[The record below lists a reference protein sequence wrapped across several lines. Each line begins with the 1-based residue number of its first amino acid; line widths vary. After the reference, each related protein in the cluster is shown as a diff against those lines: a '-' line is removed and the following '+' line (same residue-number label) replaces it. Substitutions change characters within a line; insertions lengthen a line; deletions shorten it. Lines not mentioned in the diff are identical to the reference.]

1 MELLPLS
8 EASLEEAL
16 RACNPAFQ
24 ASREPIDWN
33 PMMLQRW
40 MTLWDIPA
48 ESSVLLRVE
57 GQPAGLSLGALR
69 GDRGWITTF
78 GIHPDFRRRGLGRV
92 LLAAQL
98 DRFREAGARTV
109 RLEVLAENVEAQA
122 LYEAGGFQVRRRL
135 SSFEGTLPLA
145 APRSVDFDWSLALN
159 PPAWPEE
166 RDCAWQREP
175 ASSLNFSWEASW
187 FGQGG
192 DYALYLPMPN
202 GVRLL
207 DLAATP
213 GPDTR
218 ERILGLWEE
227 LAGRF
232 PGQPVRLL
240 NEPDDSELFEV
251 LQSLGC
257 VISERYAEMEIAL
270 DPATN

>member
-16 RACNPAFQ
+16 KACNPAFQ
-24 ASREPIDWN
+24 ASREPIDWS

-48 ESSVLLRVE
+48 ETSMLLRVD
-57 GQPAGLSLGALR
+57 GKPAGLSLGALR
-69 GDRGWITTF
+69 GERAWITTF

-92 LLAAQL
+92 LLDAQL
-98 DRFREAGARTV
+98 ERLRAAGARSV
-109 RLEVLAENVEAQA
+109 RLEVLAENVEARA
-122 LYEAGGFQVRRRL
+122 LYEAGGFRVRRAL

-159 PPAWPEE
+159 PPAWPAE
-166 RDCAWQREP
+166 RDPAWQREP

-187 FGQGG
+187 YGQGS
-192 DYALYLPMPN
+192 DYLLYLPLP
-202 GVRLL
+202 GSVRIL
-207 DLAATP
+207 DVVATP
-213 GPDTR
+213 GPEYRD
-218 ERILGLWEE
+218 RILGLWEE

-232 PGQPVRLL
+232 PGTPVRLL
-240 NEPDDSELFEV
+240 NEPDDSPLFEA

-257 VISERYAEMEIAL
+257 VVAERYAEMELAL
-270 DPATN
+270 